1 MMVDMQPI
9 ASPYIGSLLVAMPQ
23 LDDERFAR
31 SVIYLCAH
39 TDDGAMGIMVNSPL
53 RQPSFPD
60 LLRQLN
66 VDPVPPARLIRLCS
80 GGPVEHS
87 RGFVLHTTDWTAD
100 GSLQVDDRLALT
112 ASVDILRAIAEGG
125 GPRQGVLALGYASW
139 GPGQLD
145 AEVEQNC
152 WLSVPVAD
160 LALIFDD
167 DDQGRWRRAFTQLKV
182 DPSLLSSAAGHA

>member
-1 MMVDMQPI
+1 MMAGMQPI

-39 TDDGAMGIMVNSPL
+39 TGDGAMGIRVNSPL
-53 RQPSFPD
+53 QQPSFPD
-60 LLRQLN
+60 LLRQLD
-66 VDPVPPARLIRLCS
+66 VDPVPPARVIRLCS

-125 GPRQGVLALGYASW
+125 GPREGMLALGYASW
-139 GPGQLD
+139 GPASSMPRSSRTAG
-145 AEVEQNC
+145 C
-152 WLSVPVAD
+152 RC
-160 LALIFDD
+160 
-167 DDQGRWRRAFTQLKV
+167 RWPTS
-182 DPSLLSSAAGHA
+182 P

>member
-1 MMVDMQPI
+1 MMMCMQPI
-9 ASPYIGSLLVAMPQ
+9 SSPFIGSLLVAMPQ

-39 TDDGAMGIMVNSPL
+39 TGDGAMGIMVNSPL
-53 RQPSFPD
+53 QQPSFPN
-60 LLRQLN
+60 LLRQLG
-66 VDPVPPARLIRLCS
+66 VDPVPPARVIRLCS

-125 GPRQGVLALGYASW
+125 GPHQGVLALGYAGW

-145 AEVEQNC
+145 AEIERNS

-167 DDQGRWRRAFTQLKV
+167 DDAGKWRRALAQLRV
-182 DPSLLSSAAGHA
+182 DPSLLSNAVGHA

>member
-1 MMVDMQPI
+1 MVGMQPI
-9 ASPYIGSLLVAMPQ
+9 SSPFIGSLLVAMPQ
-23 LDDERFAR
+23 LNDERFAR

-39 TDDGAMGIMVNSPL
+39 TSDGAMGIMVNSPL

-66 VDPVPPARLIRLCS
+66 VDPVPPARVIRLCS

-112 ASVDILRAIAEGG
+112 ASLDILRAIAEGG

-145 AEVEQNC
+145 AEIEQNS
-152 WLSVPVAD
+152 WLTVPVAD

-167 DDQGRWRRAFTQLKV
+167 DDSGKWRRALTHLKV
-182 DPSLLSSAAGHA
+182 DPSLLSSTAGHA